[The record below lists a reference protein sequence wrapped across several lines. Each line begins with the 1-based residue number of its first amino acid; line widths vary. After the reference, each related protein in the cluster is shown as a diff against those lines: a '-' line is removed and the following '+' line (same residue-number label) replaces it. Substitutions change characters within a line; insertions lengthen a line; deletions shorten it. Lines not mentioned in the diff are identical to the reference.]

1 LPRFINRLPKCGRT
15 SADIARDIWTMLIR
29 HQIKPQV
36 IPMTRTLVDR
46 VGFSHPIQRKRAFAE
61 LITTAALLV
70 SLAIA
75 VTAVSIGIARADTLG
90 GETGISCVR

>member
-1 LPRFINRLPKCGRT
+1 
-15 SADIARDIWTMLIR
+15 MLIR
-29 HQIKPQV
+29 HHIK
-36 IPMTRTLVDR
+36 PMTRTLIDR
-46 VGFSHPIQRKRAFAE
+46 VGFSHPIQRERVRKRRSRAFAE

-75 VTAVSIGIARADTLG
+75 VTAVSIGIARAHTLG